1 MRWSQEYLGEEQS
14 GRENTKCKGPVRGIS
29 LAHWRHRSIVST
41 RRQVPGRSGE
51 AGGGRTMKKNLDF
64 ILSVPLAY
72 RETKQASA
80 WRHEL
85 GEGKVTEQTTL

>member
-1 MRWSQEYLGEEQS
+1 
-14 GRENTKCKGPVRGIS
+14 
-29 LAHWRHRSIVST
+29 
-41 RRQVPGRSGE
+41 
-51 AGGGRTMKKNLDF
+51 MKKNLDF

-85 GEGKVTEQTTL
+85 GEGKVTEQTTLPPLTGHRPQLYMPCYSALRGGCWPGLCCECGLWGCATY